1 MDLRHCPLVRR
12 GVTQK
17 FSLLADVIAPHLL
30 LPFFAC
36 CFIIVLGATSFA
48 LFPYLPDF
56 CAFSLMCS
64 YWRCSIL
71 LAPLNFFPWGM
82 SSPPF
87 GQCEILRC
95 AGIEGISGSATSS
108 YSAPAAGCINAARFT
123 TLDALAG
130 ALAFAKEFVFS
141 GSASGSC
148 LQQRRAMRK
157 YFAELSAKNDAV
169 TLGECRCE

>member
-1 MDLRHCPLVRR
+1 VPPLLKREGSCGGIFVVGGCDYPSLALALLRVLFHYCPSGDFFRP
-12 GVTQK
+12 
-17 FSLLADVIAPHLL
+17 FSVLA
-30 LPFFAC
+30 
-36 CFIIVLGATSFA
+36 G
-48 LFPYLPDF
+48 F

-169 TLGECRCE
+169 TLVLLC